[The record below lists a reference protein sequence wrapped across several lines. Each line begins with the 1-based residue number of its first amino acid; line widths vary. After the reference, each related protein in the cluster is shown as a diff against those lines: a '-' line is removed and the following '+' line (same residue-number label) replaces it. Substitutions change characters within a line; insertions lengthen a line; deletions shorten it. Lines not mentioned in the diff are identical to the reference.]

1 MAEHPGWRSFFALL
15 FGSAVALAILL
26 GVAGQFPR

>member
-15 FGSAVALAILL
+15 FGSAVALAILR